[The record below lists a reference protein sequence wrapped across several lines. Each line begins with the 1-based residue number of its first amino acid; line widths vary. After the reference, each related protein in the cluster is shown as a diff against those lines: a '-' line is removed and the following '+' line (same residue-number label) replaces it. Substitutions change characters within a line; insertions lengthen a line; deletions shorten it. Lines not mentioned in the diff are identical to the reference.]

1 MNAYRVRAKN
11 LNPESEN
18 KIHDDDVARRFGFTG
33 ALVPGVEVFAYATY
47 PFAQVWGEE
56 FLSRGVIDVRF
67 SKPVYDGDDVDV
79 VAEEGDGGHYDVS
92 VVGPDGVVRATGHA
106 GLGESASAPEMEST
120 SPSAQPEVP
129 PVADER
135 SLAIGTRLGL
145 VGERAEHDTHA
156 LYRKG
161 VSDDLPLYEQFVH
174 PGALLRVV
182 NAVLHRNVRMGPW
195 IHTSSAVRFL
205 APAPVPSRLAG
216 SGIVRDR
223 YDKNGR
229 SWVRFDALV
238 LADDEPVMAVD
249 HLAIY
254 DLGDT
259 GA

>member
-1 MNAYRVRAKN
+1 VNAYRVRAAN
-11 LNPESEN
+11 LAPDSDN
-18 KIHDDDVARRFGFTG
+18 KIHDDEVARRFGFTG

-47 PFAQVWGEE
+47 PFAQAWGEE

-67 SKPVYDGDDVDV
+67 AKPVYDGDDVDV
-79 VAEEGDGGHYDVS
+79 VTEPLDGGRYGLS

-106 GLGESASAPEMEST
+106 GLAESAVAPAVETFGS
-120 SPSAQPEVP
+120 SAQPETP

-135 SLAIGTRLGL
+135 SLATGTRLAT
-145 VGERAEHDTHA
+145 VVEPADRDKHA
-156 LYRKG
+156 LYCKG
-161 VSDDLPLYEQFVH
+161 VGDDLALYERLVH

-205 APAPVPSRLAG
+205 GPAPVPSTLIGRG
-216 SGIVRDR
+216 VVTDR
-223 YDKNGR
+223 YEKNGR

-254 DLGDT
+254 DLGDP